1 VASFKIAYSDVEEWI
16 GIYHEHAVPTLQQ
29 LQEEGVITGWAVWQH
44 STGGEYN
51 WSFAILA
58 EQWDKYDQFWREY
71 LGRLEERSAD
81 ASARWNA
88 MIQAHEDEIWNITSQ
103 HFSDPAPEDAYLYE
117 ALFQVGYD
125 DLDEWNR
132 YWSESVTP
140 ILDQAMED
148 GLLGAWVIL
157 GHNTGGRYNWR
168 ILYFFEE
175 WDDMD
180 DLFELVLG
188 QIPSDAAI
196 WQQIQAHDDVIWA
209 AVPDPAE

>member
-1 VASFKIAYSDVEEWI
+1 
-16 GIYHEHAVPTLQQ
+16 
-29 LQEEGVITGWAVWQH
+29 
-44 STGGEYN
+44 
-51 WSFAILA
+51 
-58 EQWDKYDQFWREY
+58 
-71 LGRLEERSAD
+71 
-81 ASARWNA
+81 